1 MLITEVGIR
10 RIVSF
15 CPYSSRFNET
25 VPPQRQ
31 PRQKTLKKLT
41 VRVVIAG
48 SFLHTIKSFVSLWQD
63 GFGRRHD
70 VPVTGHDAVCV
81 VRCGGFSG
89 PNWTAPCLKSRIHR
103 SCLLINFCRVNA
115 VPSPPRGRRWPI
127 GRMSGLSGSVLDQ
140 STKPECPNDFKHE
153 WRGLS
158 VAELA
163 KSSGFPGKSTEVC
176 ATSATNFP

>member
-1 MLITEVGIR
+1 MLNQPPSVQTIRPRVLITEVGIR

-15 CPYSSRFNET
+15 CPYLSRFNET

-48 SFLHTIKSFVSLWQD
+48 QLLRPLTSVLSLRQD

-89 PNWTAPCLKSRIHR
+89 FNWTAACLKSRIHR

-115 VPSPPRGRRWPI
+115 VPSPPLGKKVADRPDEGAFVE
-127 GRMSGLSGSVLDQ
+127 GSVLKVPLVGRWQ
-140 STKPECPNDFKHE
+140 TI
-153 WRGLS
+153 S
-158 VAELA
+158 VIAA
-163 KSSGFPGKSTEVC
+163 YCVRQVG
-176 ATSATNFP
+176 

>member
-1 MLITEVGIR
+1 VQTIRPPVLITEVGIR

-70 VPVTGHDAVCV
+70 VPVTGHDAVCG
-81 VRCGGFSG
+81 VRCEGFSG
-89 PNWTAPCLKSRIHR
+89 SNWTAPCLKSRIHR

-115 VPSPPRGRRWPI
+115 VPSHPLGPLGEKAADRPDEGAFWFRPRSIHQTRVPQRLQA
-127 GRMSGLSGSVLDQ
+127 RMAW
-140 STKPECPNDFKHE
+140 T
-153 WRGLS
+153 
-158 VAELA
+158 
-163 KSSGFPGKSTEVC
+163 
-176 ATSATNFP
+176 